1 MGKIF
6 QGIHFSQLW
15 SHQSTWVGNTTTIAF
30 SALFVQ
36 KIAESA
42 VAPAAAMG
50 ELQQFEKR
58 IPREILPHFDRWTI
72 FDSQKIR
79 KLWSKKQKIRF
90 LAQNFDREAK
100 IEKCWPRMHKKNF
113 DAGRAQIL

>member
-1 MGKIF
+1 MMGFRLFRVAFCPKVHYGEPKNHTFLLEIYHLIVCHNFLIFELTEHIHIPKLGKIF

-58 IPREILPHFDRWTI
+58 IPREILPHFDR
-72 FDSQKIR
+72 
-79 KLWSKKQKIRF
+79 
-90 LAQNFDREAK
+90 
-100 IEKCWPRMHKKNF
+100 
-113 DAGRAQIL
+113 